1 MTLRPLQ
8 AAILDLVECP
18 IAMGIMEDPVVA
30 RNGVTYNRPHIE
42 AWFAKRKVCPITGKY
57 MYPELIPNH
66 KVKNLIAAL
75 NQADDSVLYKSV
87 KEAMEEYD
95 EKCSFNPAP
104 VKTSKECSTQTAT
117 KTGKE
122 IYVQTEHMGKDVMMQ
137 TEHMGKDAMVQT
149 DPIATP
155 KVVWGSTT
163 YQYKTVM
170 VKAPKLLK
178 DQLSDAQIKVSNLT
192 RTVQKL
198 KAENKKF
205 NDLVYEAD
213 SALGTVQ
220 SENER
225 LKMEISRLK
234 AYSNAHY
241 MTHQIRDM
249 SAEIVKLKL
258 ENAKLKEK
266 VPSKDAIRPA
276 SKARPS
282 NLPPRGSMYAR

>member
-1 MTLRPLQ
+1 MSLRPLQ

-30 RNGVTYNRPHIE
+30 RNGVTYNRPHIQ
-42 AWFAKRKVCPITGKY
+42 AWLDRRNVCPITGNY
-57 MYPELIPNH
+57 MYPELKTNY
-66 KVKNLIAAL
+66 KVKNLIDAL

-87 KEAMEEYD
+87 KEAMAEYD

-104 VKTSKECSTQTAT
+104 VKTSNECSTQTT
-117 KTGKE
+117 TQTGKE
-122 IYVQTEHMGKDVMMQ
+122 IHVQ

-149 DPIATP
+149 DPIVKP
-155 KVVWGSTT
+155 KVVWGNTT
-163 YQYKTVM
+163 YQHKTV
-170 VKAPKLLK
+170 VVQAPKLLK
-178 DQLSDAQIKVSNLT
+178 DQLSDAQIKVCNLT

-213 SALGTVQ
+213 SAFGTVQ

-225 LKMEISRLK
+225 LKMEITRLK

-241 MTHQIRDM
+241 MTHQISSM
-249 SAEIVKLKL
+249 SAEIVRLKL
-258 ENAKLKEK
+258 ENAKLKAKAPPKE
-266 VPSKDAIRPA
+266 PARPPP
-276 SKARPS
+276 KARPS
-282 NLPPRGSMYAR
+282 NLPPRGPKYAR